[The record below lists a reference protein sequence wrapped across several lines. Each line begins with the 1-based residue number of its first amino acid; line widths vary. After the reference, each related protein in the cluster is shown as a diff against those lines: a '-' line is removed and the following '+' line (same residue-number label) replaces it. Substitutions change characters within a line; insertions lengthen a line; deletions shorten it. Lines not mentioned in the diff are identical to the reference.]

1 MMPCLSRLVWR
12 SSSFQLLYGG
22 FAHLVSVKKE
32 EEVTA
37 GGLYPWTIPIAI
49 TMAACARNC
58 SCCRRQKMHSST
70 GSTPFA
76 VWGKPISHHGISRDA
91 SIGDDGGVAKRCS
104 LSDAVIGD
112 DEGVANRC
120 PFSGGRRLLRDM
132 MGQSPRYSHCGL
144 LPNSIG
150 AATAD

>member
-1 MMPCLSRLVWR
+1 MQRTSCWGMM
-12 SSSFQLLYGG
+12 SSSAADADDALLIKTGVEVQQLPVAIWWLCPFSLGKEGRGGYGRWPVPMDNSNCHNDG
-22 FAHLVSVKKE
+22 
-32 EEVTA
+32 
-37 GGLYPWTIPIAI
+37 
-49 TMAACARNC
+49 CARNC

-91 SIGDDGGVAKRCS
+91 FIGDDG
-104 LSDAVIGD
+104 
-112 DEGVANRC
+112 GVANRC

-132 MGQSPRYSHCGL
+132 MDQSPRYSHCGL